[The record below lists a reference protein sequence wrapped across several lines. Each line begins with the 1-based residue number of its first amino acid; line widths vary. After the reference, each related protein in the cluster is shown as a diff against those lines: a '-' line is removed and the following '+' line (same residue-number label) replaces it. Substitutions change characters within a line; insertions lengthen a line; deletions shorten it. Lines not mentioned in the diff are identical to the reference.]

1 LSFFR
6 HSDFDFLMNIL
17 QELRSRFL
25 TALTGLADDP
35 AALAAMVKPA
45 QDPKF
50 GDYQANCAM
59 PLAKQRGASP
69 RDVAAQLIARLDV
82 ADLCEKPEIAG
93 PGFINLR
100 LRGDWLAGHTNRLV
114 GDDRLGVVPAPRPK
128 HIVIDFSSP
137 NVAKPMHV
145 GHLRSTV
152 IGDALYRIL
161 RFAGHEVVGD
171 NHVGDWG
178 TQFGMIIYGYK
189 HFVDAAAYE
198 KNAVAELARLYRLV
212 NQLADYHE
220 AVAELP
226 TLKTALAEQ
235 QAARQ
240 SAEAAP
246 QPAEKKDQD
255 ARKKALRQILG
266 DIEALK
272 ESVASAEG
280 TQKAVESSPALKA
293 LAEAHPAIAAGAR
306 EETAKLHAGDAR
318 NLGLWKEFMP
328 ECLAAIDA
336 MYRRLGVRFDLT
348 LGESFY
354 QPLLAETVASLRERQ
369 IAVVSDGAVC
379 VFIPGVEAPFIVRKS
394 DGAFTYATTD
404 LATIRYRAEKLAAD
418 AMLYVV
424 DARQSDHFKLLFETA
439 RRWGYDKID
448 FRHVSFGT
456 ILDEKKQPYKTRSG
470 DTVGLES
477 LLDEAVVEARKIVD
491 AGDDAKPE
499 GPELDEAAR
508 AQIAEAVGIGAI
520 KYADLCQNRESDYVF
535 SWAKMLATK
544 GDTATYMQY
553 AFARVCG
560 IFRKGDIDREQVR
573 KGRGVIEIGAPAE
586 RALALQLARF
596 SEALQEAAIECRP
609 NFLTQYLF
617 QTANCF
623 STFFD
628 QCPVLKAESEA
639 LRTSRLLLADLTAR
653 VISLGLDLLGI
664 QTIEK
669 M

>member
-1 LSFFR
+1 
-6 HSDFDFLMNIL
+6 MNIL

-25 TALTGLADDP
+25 AALSGLAADP
-35 AALAAMVKPA
+35 AALATMVKPA
-45 QDPKF
+45 QDVRF

-59 PLAKQRGASP
+59 PLAKQIGTGTNPREMASK
-69 RDVAAQLIARLDV
+69 IIERLDV

-93 PGFINLR
+93 PGFINLK
-100 LRGDWLAGHTNRLV
+100 LRPDWLAGQINRLV
-114 GDDRLGVVPAPRPK
+114 TDERLGVPRAADPK
-128 HIVIDFSSP
+128 RIVVDYSSP

-161 RFAGHEVVGD
+161 KFQGHEVAGD

-178 TQFGMIIYGYK
+178 TQFGMIIFGYK
-189 HFVDAAAYE
+189 NFLDPRE
-198 KNAVAELARLYRLV
+198 FEQNAVRELARLYRLV

-226 TLKTALAEQ
+226 KLRVTVAD
-235 QAARQ
+235 RQ
-240 SAEAAP
+240 IQKHAAEAAAP
-246 QPAEKKDQD
+246 PADKKEQE
-255 ARKKALRQILG
+255 ARKKHLKRLVNEIEEFSDSISSAVKK
-266 DIEALK
+266 IEA
-272 ESVASAEG
+272 VDA
-280 TQKAVESSPALKA
+280 SPALKA
-293 LAEAHPAIAAGAR
+293 LADAHPAIAAGAR
-306 EETAKLHAGDAR
+306 EETAKLHAGDPE
-318 NLGLWKEFMP
+318 NLALWKKFMP
-328 ECLAAIDA
+328 ACLGAIDA
-336 MYRRLGVRFDLT
+336 MYARLGVRFDTT

-354 QPLLAETVASLRERQ
+354 QPFLADVVESLLERK

-379 VFIPGVEAPFIVRKS
+379 VFVPGVEAPFIVRKS

-404 LATIRYRAEKLAAD
+404 LATIRYRAEALGAR

-439 RRWGYDKID
+439 RRWGHESID

-456 ILDEKKQPYKTRSG
+456 ILDENKQPYKTRSG

-477 LLDEAVVEARKIVD
+477 LLDEAVVEARKIVEAND
-491 AGDDAKPE
+491 ETKP
-499 GPELDEAAR
+499 GGRELDEVAR
-508 AQIAEAVGIGAI
+508 QRIAETVGIGAI

-535 SWAKMLATK
+535 SWAKMLATN

-553 AFARVCG
+553 AYARVCG
-560 IFRKGDIDREQVR
+560 IFRKGNVDRDALRRSGGAVA
-573 KGRGVIEIGAPAE
+573 IGTPAE

-596 SEALQEAAIECRP
+596 SEAIDEAASECRP

-617 QTANCF
+617 ETANRF
-623 STFFD
+623 STFFEE
-628 QCPVLKAESEA
+628 CPVLKAETDA

-653 VISLGLDLLGI
+653 VISQGLSLLGI
-664 QTIEK
+664 DTIEQ

>member
-1 LSFFR
+1 
-6 HSDFDFLMNIL
+6 MNIL
-17 QELRSRFL
+17 QELRARFL
-25 TALTGLADDP
+25 SALSGLTDDP

-45 QDPKF
+45 QDARF

-59 PLAKQRGASP
+59 PLAKLRGAGANP
-69 RDVAAQLIARLDV
+69 RDLAAQIIERLQV

-100 LRGDWLAGHTNRLV
+100 LRNDWLAEQANRLV
-114 GDDRLGVVPAPRPK
+114 ADERLGAARAARPK
-128 HIVIDFSSP
+128 HIVVDYSSP

-152 IGDALYRIL
+152 IGDALDRIL
-161 RFAGHEVVGD
+161 RFAGHDVVSD

-189 HFVDAAAYE
+189 HFLDRAAFE
-198 KNAVAELARLYRLV
+198 KSAVGELARLYRLV

-226 TLKTALAEQ
+226 KLKQTIAERQ
-235 QAARQ
+235 ASRQAAE
-240 SAEAAP
+240 SAP
-246 QPAEKKDQD
+246 QTAEKKDQE
-255 ARKKALRQILG
+255 ARKKALKQLHGEI
-266 DIEALK
+266 DELK
-272 ESVASAEG
+272 ESIASAE
-280 TQKAVESSPALKA
+280 QKKQTVETDPALKA
-293 LAEAHPAIAAGAR
+293 LADAHPEVAAAAR
-306 EETAKLHAGDAR
+306 EETAKLHAGDPE
-318 NLGLWKEFMP
+318 NLGLWKQFMP
-328 ECLAAIDA
+328 ACLAAIDA
-336 MYRRLGVRFDLT
+336 MYKRLGVRFDMT

-354 QPLLAETVASLRERQ
+354 QPFLAETVASLLERK

-404 LATIRYRAEKLAAD
+404 LATIRYRVEKRAAD

-424 DARQSDHFKLLFETA
+424 DSRQSDHFKLLFETA
-439 RRWGYDKID
+439 KRWGYASID
-448 FRHVSFGT
+448 FRHISFGT

-499 GPELDEAAR
+499 GPELDEATR

-560 IFRKGDIDREQVR
+560 IFRKGNIDRDAVR
-573 KGRGVIEIGAPAE
+573 KQGGTIAIGAPAE
-586 RALALQLARF
+586 RALTLQLARF
-596 SEALQEAAIECRP
+596 SEALDEAAAECRP

-617 QTANCF
+617 QTANSF

-628 QCPVLKAESEA
+628 ECPVLKAETPA

-653 VISLGLDLLGI
+653 VISRGLALLGI

>member
-1 LSFFR
+1 
-6 HSDFDFLMNIL
+6 
-17 QELRSRFL
+17 LRF
-25 TALTGLADDP
+25 
-35 AALAAMVKPA
+35 
-45 QDPKF
+45 
-50 GDYQANCAM
+50 
-59 PLAKQRGASP
+59 
-69 RDVAAQLIARLDV
+69 
-82 ADLCEKPEIAG
+82 
-93 PGFINLR
+93 
-100 LRGDWLAGHTNRLV
+100 
-114 GDDRLGVVPAPRPK
+114 
-128 HIVIDFSSP
+128 
-137 NVAKPMHV
+137 V
-145 GHLRSTV
+145 GHEV
-152 IGDALYRIL
+152 IGD
-161 RFAGHEVVGD
+161 
-171 NHVGDWG
+171 NHIGDWG
-178 TQFGMIIYGYK
+178 TQFGMIICGYK
-189 HFVDAAAYE
+189 HFLDRAAYE
-198 KNAVAELARLYRLV
+198 KNPVAELARLYRLV

-220 AVAELP
+220 AAADLP
-226 TLKTALAEQ
+226 GLKQTLAER

-240 SAEAAP
+240 AGEAAP
-246 QPAEKKDQD
+246 PPAEKKDQE
-255 ARKKALRQILG
+255 ARKKALRQLLG
-266 DIEALK
+266 EIEELK
-272 ESVASAEG
+272 ASVASAEAK
-280 TQKAVESSPALKA
+280 QKAVETSPALKA
-293 LAEAHPAIAAGAR
+293 LADAHPAIAAAAR
-306 EETAKLHAGDAR
+306 EETAKLHAGDAE
-318 NLGLWKEFMP
+318 NLALWKQFMP
-328 ECLAAIDA
+328 ECLTAIDA

-348 LGESFY
+348 LGESYY
-354 QPLLAETVASLRERQ
+354 QPFLAETVESLLERKL
-369 IAVVSDGAVC
+369 AVISDGAVC
-379 VFIPGVEAPFIVRKS
+379 VFMPGVEAPFIVRKS

-439 RRWGYDKID
+439 RRWGYDRID

-477 LLDEAVVEARKIVD
+477 LLDESVVEARKIVD

-499 GPELDEAAR
+499 GPELDDAAR
-508 AQIAEAVGIGAI
+508 ARIAEAVGIGAI

-560 IFRKGDIDREQVR
+560 IFRKGNIDRETVR
-573 KGRGVIEIGAPAE
+573 NAAGVIAIGAPAE

-596 SEALQEAAIECRP
+596 GEALEEAAAECRP

-639 LRTSRLLLADLTAR
+639 LRSSRLLLSDLTAR
-653 VISLGLDLLGI
+653 VLSQGLELLGI

>member
-1 LSFFR
+1 
-6 HSDFDFLMNIL
+6 MNVL
-17 QELRSRFL
+17 QELRSRFAS
-25 TALTGLADDP
+25 ALAGLADDP
-35 AALAAMVKPA
+35 APLLAMVKPA
-45 QDPKF
+45 QDVKF

-69 RDVAAQLIARLDV
+69 REMAAEIIARLDV
-82 ADLCEKPEIAG
+82 ADLCEEPQVAG
-93 PGFINLR
+93 PGFINLT
-100 LRGDWLAGHTNRLV
+100 LRQDWLAEHTNRLV
-114 GDDRLGVVPAPRPK
+114 ADNRLGVSRAANPRR
-128 HIVIDFSSP
+128 IIIDFSSP

-161 RFAGHEVVGD
+161 RFTGHAVIGD

-189 HFVDAAAYE
+189 HFVDMGAFE

-212 NQLADYHE
+212 NQLADYHD

-226 TLKTALAEQ
+226 KLKQTLAE
-235 QAARQ
+235 RQ
-240 SAEAAP
+240 SQRQAAEAAP
-246 QPAEKKDQD
+246 QLADKKDQE
-255 ARKKALRQILG
+255 ARKKT
-266 DIEALK
+266 LK
-272 ESVASAEG
+272 QMAGEIDGLKGSVNAAEEKL
-280 TQKAVESSPALKA
+280 QAVEASPVIKS
-293 LAEAHPAIAAGAR
+293 LAQAHPQISGAAR
-306 EETAKLHAGDAR
+306 EETAKLHAGDAE
-318 NLGLWKEFMP
+318 NLTLWKQFMP
-328 ECLAAIDA
+328 ACLAAIDA
-336 MYRRLGVRFDLT
+336 MYRRLGVRFDMT
-348 LGESFY
+348 LGESNY
-354 QPLLAETVASLRERQ
+354 QPFLAETVASLLERE
-369 IAVVSDGAVC
+369 IAVVSEGAVC

-394 DGAFTYATTD
+394 DGAYTYATTD
-404 LATIRYRAEKLAAD
+404 LATIRYRVEKLAAD
-418 AMLYVV
+418 AILYVV
-424 DARQSDHFKLLFETA
+424 DSRQSDHFKLLFETA
-439 RRWGYDKID
+439 KRWGFGKID
-448 FRHVSFGT
+448 FRHISFGT

-477 LLDEAVVEARKIVD
+477 LLDESVVEARKIVD
-491 AGDDAKPE
+491 AGDDGKPD
-499 GPELDEAAR
+499 GPELDGTAR
-508 AQIAEAVGIGAI
+508 ARIAEAVGIGAI

-560 IFRKGDIDREQVR
+560 IFRRGNIDREAVR
-573 KGRGVIEIGAPAE
+573 KQAGAIVIAAPAE

-596 SEALQEAAIECRP
+596 SEALDEAAGDCRP

-628 QCPVLKAESEA
+628 QCPVLKAETDD

-653 VISLGLDLLGI
+653 VVAQGLELLGI

>member
-1 LSFFR
+1 
-6 HSDFDFLMNIL
+6 MNIL
-17 QELRSRFL
+17 HELRARFMS
-25 TALTGLADDP
+25 ALSGLADDP
-35 AALAAMVKPA
+35 AALARMVKPA
-45 QDPKF
+45 QDARF

-59 PLAKQRGASP
+59 PLARQRGGGTNS
-69 RDVAAQLIARLDV
+69 RDVAAQIIERLDV
-82 ADLCEKPEIAG
+82 TDLCEPPEVAG

-100 LRGDWLAGHTNRLV
+100 LRDQWLTQAANRLAA
-114 GDDRLGVVPAPRPK
+114 DERLGVARANPPRQ
-128 HIVIDFSSP
+128 IVVDYSSP

-161 RFAGHEVVGD
+161 QFAGHEVVSD

-189 HFVDAAAYE
+189 HFLDREAFE
-198 KNAVAELARLYRLV
+198 KDAVAELARLYRLV

-220 AVAELP
+220 AVDELP
-226 TLKTALAEQ
+226 RLKQTLAERQ
-235 QAARQ
+235 ATRQAAE
-240 SAEAAP
+240 SSPAP
-246 QPAEKKDQD
+246 ADKKEQES
-255 ARKKALRQILG
+255 RKKALRQLLG
-266 DIEALK
+266 EIDELKQSLAAAEEKKRVIEA
-272 ESVASAEG
+272 
-280 TQKAVESSPALKA
+280 SPALKA
-293 LAEAHPAIAAGAR
+293 LADAHPGIAAAAR
-306 EETAKLHAGDAR
+306 DETARLHAGDAG
-318 NLGLWKEFMP
+318 NLSLWKHFMP
-328 ECLAAIDA
+328 ACLGAIDD
-336 MYRRLGVRFDLT
+336 MYRRLGVRFDMT

-354 QPLLAETVASLRERQ
+354 QPFLAETVASLQERK

-404 LATIRYRAEKLAAD
+404 LATIRYRVENLASD

-424 DARQSDHFKLLFETA
+424 DSRQSDHFKLLFATA
-439 RRWGYDKID
+439 RRWGYDGVD

-477 LLDEAVVEARKIVD
+477 LLDEGVAEARKIVD
-491 AGDDAKPE
+491 AGDDAKPD

-508 AQIAEAVGIGAI
+508 ARIAEAVGIGAI

-560 IFRKGDIDREQVR
+560 IFRKGNIDRETVR
-573 KGRGVIEIGAPAE
+573 KQGGAISIGAPAE
-586 RALALQLARF
+586 R
-596 SEALQEAAIECRP
+596 
-609 NFLTQYLF
+609 
-617 QTANCF
+617 
-623 STFFD
+623 
-628 QCPVLKAESEA
+628 V
-639 LRTSRLLLADLTAR
+639 
-653 VISLGLDLLGI
+653 
-664 QTIEK
+664 
-669 M
+669 

>member
-1 LSFFR
+1 
-6 HSDFDFLMNIL
+6 MNIL
-17 QELRSRFL
+17 EELRSRFL
-25 TALTGLADDP
+25 AALSGLAADP
-35 AALAAMVKPA
+35 APLAAMVKPA
-45 QDPKF
+45 QDVRF

-59 PLAKQRGASP
+59 PLAKQIGAGTNP
-69 RDVAAQLIARLDV
+69 REMASKIIERLDV

-93 PGFINLR
+93 PGFINLK
-100 LRGDWLAGHTNRLV
+100 LRPDWLAGQINRLV
-114 GDDRLGVVPAPRPK
+114 SDERLGDPRAADPKRIVV
-128 HIVIDFSSP
+128 DYSSP

-161 RFAGHEVVGD
+161 KFQGHEVTGD

-178 TQFGMIIYGYK
+178 TQFGMIIFGYK
-189 HFVDAAAYE
+189 NFLDSRE
-198 KNAVAELARLYRLV
+198 FEQNAVRELARLYRLV

-220 AVAELP
+220 AVADLP
-226 TLKTALAEQ
+226 KLRATLAD
-235 QAARQ
+235 RQ
-240 SAEAAP
+240 NQKHAAEAAAP
-246 QPAEKKDQD
+246 SADKKDQET
-255 ARKKALRQILG
+255 RKKALKRLVNEIEDLS
-266 DIEALK
+266 DSISSAVKKIEA
-272 ESVASAEG
+272 VDA
-280 TQKAVESSPALKA
+280 SPALKA
-293 LAEAHPAIAAGAR
+293 LADAHPAIAAAAR
-306 EETAKLHAGDAR
+306 EETAKLHVGDPE
-318 NLGLWKEFMP
+318 NLALWKKFMP
-328 ECLAAIDA
+328 ACLGAIDA
-336 MYRRLGVRFDLT
+336 MYARLGVHFDTT

-354 QPLLAETVASLRERQ
+354 QPFLADVVESLLERK

-404 LATIRYRAEKLAAD
+404 LATIRYRAETLGAG

-439 RRWGYDKID
+439 RRWGYEAID

-456 ILDEKKQPYKTRSG
+456 ILDENKQPYKTRSG

-477 LLDEAVVEARKIVD
+477 LLDEAVVEARKIVEAND
-491 AGDDAKPE
+491 ETKP
-499 GPELDEAAR
+499 GGGELDEAAR
-508 AQIAEAVGIGAI
+508 QRIAETVGIGAI

-535 SWAKMLATK
+535 SWAKMLATN

-553 AFARVCG
+553 AYARVCG
-560 IFRKGDIDREQVR
+560 IFRKGNVDRDALRRFGGSVVIDT
-573 KGRGVIEIGAPAE
+573 PAE

-596 SEALQEAAIECRP
+596 SEAVDEAASECRP

-617 QTANCF
+617 ETANRF
-623 STFFD
+623 STFFEE
-628 QCPVLKAESEA
+628 CPVLKAETEA

-653 VISLGLDLLGI
+653 VISQGLSLLGI
-664 QTIEK
+664 ETIEQ